1 MPKNTQGGKK
11 FKQQKHKNNE
21 QEQRSLEKPTDGQE
35 YAIVTKLLGN
45 SRVSGR
51 FYDTRDPKNK
61 RMNEIICFLRPRLK
75 KKRQFARIGSIMII
89 SLRDFEK
96 DKGDVLYIYNQD
108 EMNKI
113 KRKRLIHE
121 NLVPKD
127 LEDDE
132 SFNFQEEKEP
142 ETDEEEKEEEEE
154 EIIEELTKNRG
165 NNISVQDFGLPPVS
179 FEEDDNI

>member
-1 MPKNTQGGKK
+1 
-11 FKQQKHKNNE
+11 
-21 QEQRSLEKPTDGQE
+21 
-35 YAIVTKLLGN
+35 
-45 SRVSGR
+45 
-51 FYDTRDPKNK
+51 
-61 RMNEIICFLRPRLK
+61 
-75 KKRQFARIGSIMII
+75 
-89 SLRDFEK
+89 
-96 DKGDVLYIYNQD
+96 
-108 EMNKI
+108 MNKI

-179 FEEDDNI
+179 FEEDDNIDNI